1 MKFDDAWLGLG
12 ELDKLIIAS
21 NPMIRRNKTDIEHPD
36 RHLVKLLKDPVYFGS
51 TCKLLFDIELHPIQ
65 IAILQEFWTRP
76 FPMFVAS
83 RGFGKSFLLAL
94 YAFLKCIFVPGTKIV
109 IVDRVKLFLN
119 IWKLSGAIALLFV
132 VFLVEMMMVHDET
145 LIDAL

>member
-1 MKFDDAWLGLG
+1 MIKFDDAWLGLG
-12 ELDKLIIAS
+12 DLDSLVINT
-21 NPMIRRNKTDIEHPD
+21 NPMIRRNKGDIENPD
-36 RHLVKLLKDPVYFGS
+36 RHLLKLLKDPLYFGS

-65 IAILQEFWTRP
+65 VAILQEFWTRP

-109 IVDRVKLFLN
+109 IV
-119 IWKLSGAIALLFV
+119 GAAFRQSKVIF
-132 VFLVEMMMVHDET
+132 EYMET
-145 LIDAL
+145 LKYF